1 MLPGV
6 VTGMPTYRLTATIW
20 KEQEGYVAKCSELG
34 VASAGDS
41 PSEALANLKEAT
53 EFYLENAK
61 ALGMI
66 DDLEDVLTGKEH
78 FTSVLEVQAS

>member
-1 MLPGV
+1 MLPKV
-6 VTGMPTYRLTATIW
+6 VMSLLTYRLTATIW
-20 KEQEGYVAKCSELG
+20 KEPEGYVAKCSELG

-41 PSEALANLKEAT
+41 PSDAVMNLKEAT
-53 EFYLENAK
+53 ELYLENAR

-66 DDLEDVLTGKEH
+66 DDLEDVLTGEER

>member
-1 MLPGV
+1 MLPRV
-6 VTGMPTYRLTATIW
+6 VMSVPTYRLAATIW
-20 KEQEGYVAKCSELG
+20 KESEGYVARCSELG

-41 PSEALANLKEAT
+41 LSKVLVNLKEAT
-53 EFYLENAK
+53 ELYVENAK

-66 DDLEDVLTGKEH
+66 DDLEDVLIGEER